1 MYSLKIILLLILYY
15 QFRITLMGLCA
26 RFCSKWFD
34 EIENIPHGIW
44 RGTVSLFPA
53 SKFMSWEIG
62 TLKCLLLIFAKLL
75 ASKLEHLCFEMK
87 LLQKFLCFP
96 TSMCRHRQIGGDWL
110 MVYLISWMW
119 NHMERRRWGKL
130 TIPSRKEIVQACTSS
145 NLENHQAEQL
155 CELFVFLRDISCV

>member
-62 TLKCLLLIFAKLL
+62 RLFFLDMNTRLLRHFHLIFWYEIEDILFCLDHESFVSNYTSLICNYFILKQFIHNTLLACITILLLLGSI
-75 ASKLEHLCFEMK
+75 
-87 LLQKFLCFP
+87 
-96 TSMCRHRQIGGDWL
+96 HR
-110 MVYLISWMW
+110 Y
-119 NHMERRRWGKL
+119 
-130 TIPSRKEIVQACTSS
+130 
-145 NLENHQAEQL
+145 
-155 CELFVFLRDISCV
+155 